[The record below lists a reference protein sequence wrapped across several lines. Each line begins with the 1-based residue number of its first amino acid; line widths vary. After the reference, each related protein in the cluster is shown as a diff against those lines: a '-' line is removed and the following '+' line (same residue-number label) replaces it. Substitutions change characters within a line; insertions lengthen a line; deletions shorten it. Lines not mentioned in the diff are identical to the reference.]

1 MNSIT
6 DMSRL
11 ANALEG
17 AQGVD
22 AEGAGAAGGLL
33 RDTLIFVDAGSYAV
47 SIESLLTLTLV

>member
-1 MNSIT
+1 
-6 DMSRL
+6 MSRL